1 MILVTGAN
9 GHFGKATIDFLLQ
22 KGVPP
27 ASIAG
32 LVREQAKG
40 SDLKAKGVGVK
51 IGDYSNYQS
60 LVDAFGGVDKLLVVS
75 GTDLGNRSAQHENAI
90 KAAKQA
96 GVKHIL
102 YTSVALNQEREN
114 TPLGLLGQTHL
125 YTEKVIKESGIA
137 YTILRNNMYLDFLP
151 MFLGEKVL
159 ETGVFFP
166 AGEGKVAFALRGE
179 MAEAAA
185 NVLTGQGHENKV
197 YHVSNSQAVSF
208 GEIAAILSSLT
219 GRQVPYLNPSTAA
232 YIDALAGAGVPKE
245 SAAVFAGIGEAIK
258 QGELAPP
265 TAHLETL
272 LGRKPASVK
281 EFLIQGYGSK
291 Q

>member
-40 SDLKAKGVGVK
+40 ADLKAKGVGVK

-102 YTSVALNQEREN
+102 YTSVALNQESEN

-185 NVLTGQGHENKV
+185 NVLTGEGHENKV

-219 GRQVPYLNPSTAA
+219 GRQVPYLNPSTAT

-245 SAAVFAGIGEAIK
+245 SAGVFAGIGEAIK

-272 LGRKPASVK
+272 LGRKPTSIK